1 MIKNN
6 ADHLIFR
13 ENTENGFG
21 VFYNIKNFVYS
32 EKSEFQR
39 IDIFDTE
46 DFGRIFALDGI
57 TMTRES
63 DEFIYHEMIAHIPL
77 IIHPEPK
84 KVLVIGGG
92 DGGTVREVLKHES
105 VEEVVLCEID
115 REVIEASKKYLPSVS
130 YKLSDKKVKIF
141 AEDGSEF
148 IKKYNN
154 YFDAVIIDSTDPTE
168 GQGSLLFT
176 EDFYRNCYNAM
187 TENGVFSAETEDP
200 FIHRDWMKLSYER
213 ISSVFTETHLYMGY
227 VPQYPPGTW
236 TWTFASKGLHPLMD
250 FNSEKI
256 NKLENLKYYNSEMHV
271 SAFSLPNFV
280 KDIIK

>member
-1 MIKNN
+1 MINNN

-32 EKSEFQR
+32 GKSEFQR

-57 TMTRES
+57 TMTRET
-63 DEFIYHEMIAHIPL
+63 DEFIYHEMIAHIPI

-130 YKLSDKKVKIF
+130 CGLSDGKVKIF
-141 AEDGSEF
+141 TEDGSEF

-168 GQGSLLFT
+168 GQGGLLFT

-200 FIHRDWMKLSYER
+200 FLHRDWMKLSYER
-213 ISSVFTETHLYMGY
+213 ISSAFTETHLYMGY

-256 NKLENLKYYNSEMHV
+256 NNLENLKYYNSEMHV